1 MKAGTSAEIGIAVL
15 SRDTVPL
22 PATLDRYLADHP
34 RGEVTILGNPAI
46 LANQLLALFCSV
58 RCPGDLILKTYDL
71 ARSLRDQGSAVV
83 GGFHSPMEKECLR
96 LLLRGTQ
103 PVVVCPARSLQGM
116 RIPRDW
122 REPLAD
128 GRLLLLSPF
137 TEKHRRVTGALAAER
152 NEFVAVL
159 AQSVFIAHA
168 EPGGK
173 TEDFCYGVLSL
184 GKPVLTFESAENA
197 NLIASGARAVAPK
210 DIATRWSYSLEILLS

>member
-1 MKAGTSAEIGIAVL
+1 MAKTSAEIGIAVL
-15 SRDTVPL
+15 RRDTAPL
-22 PATLDRYLADHP
+22 PAALDRYLADHSS
-34 RGEVTILGNPAI
+34 GEVSILGNPDI

-71 ARSLRDQGSAVV
+71 ARSLRDNGRPVI

-103 PVVVCPARSLQGM
+103 PVVICPARSLKGM
-116 RIPRDW
+116 RVPRDW
-122 REPLAD
+122 RGPLAD

-137 TEKHRRVTGALAAER
+137 AEKSRRVTAGLAAAR
-152 NEFVAVL
+152 NKFVAAS

-173 TEDFCYGVLSL
+173 TEDFCHEVLTW

-197 NLIASGARAVAPK
+197 NLIALGASPVRPETIVQEL
-210 DIATRWSYSLEILLS
+210 RRNVG